1 MWQLMGDD
9 EMSALLKLVPAFYM
23 CSIAYTSKTTMA
35 QVCRCLSATWESAH
49 DELAFMHLSSLAK
62 IRGWMTQEE
71 CADVLGRYLDREDAL
86 LALGI
91 RPPPPSATQFVWDDT
106 AVSWEVFGSSF
117 AMHVQDSS

>member
-71 CADVLGRYLDREDAL
+71 CADVGLLFPAVTDGYVAPMMKRVAVDVCRQDILEGKTDKLIAMAPPEDL
-86 LALGI
+86 LK
-91 RPPPPSATQFVWDDT
+91 
-106 AVSWEVFGSSF
+106 
-117 AMHVQDSS
+117 